1 MLKLINSLTSK
12 FMKIV
17 RMTPENNQQVLAEI
31 FSPPE
36 TVRGMKTLDKS
47 LFSKTIYLP
56 ALVINQKR
64 YGKVMKIKDI
74 KSMIVKKYSFYDKT
88 PFVHKDEQTGTET
101 VCKLMVLKP
110 GSDLKH
116 KEIKDLICDETVLN
130 VFEKKKFELKYD
142 NFDHRTVLRQIL
154 HETNDSVRG
163 YTKVG
168 HIVHLNLREEFYG
181 YKNIIGE
188 VLLDKIPG
196 SRTIINK
203 PLLINEE
210 YRQINIERLAGD
222 DDYVAEVSENGCRYN
237 VDYSK
242 VFWNPRLS
250 HEHERIVNLVDK
262 NDVVHDMFAGI
273 GPFAIPLAK
282 KGCEVY
288 ASDLN
293 PDSVNFCKENAKL
306 NKVKKIDISRQDA
319 KLAIKEKL
327 PLILMDKTKKKSSS
341 NVHVLMNLP
350 KDAVEFIDGFVH
362 CISSKTVQNELG
374 SEVSLKD
381 IKPIIVHCYCFAHI
395 DMKQDYFEKLIEEKL
410 KIGGLSPEE
419 INVIFSGNWLNLHR
433 VRSVAPNKDMF
444 CCQFQLDYRTLLQPS
459 DEPACKKAKLEEE
472 KARN

>member
-1 MLKLINSLTSK
+1 
-12 FMKIV
+12 MKIV
-17 RMTPENNQQVLAEI
+17 KMTADNNQQIMTEM

-47 LFSKTIYLP
+47 LFTKTIYLP
-56 ALVINQKR
+56 TLVVNQKR
-64 YGKVMKIKDI
+64 FGKVMKIKDI
-74 KSMIVKKYSFYDKT
+74 KSMVVRRFTFYDKS
-88 PFVHKDEQTGTET
+88 PFIHKNEQTGSET

-116 KEIKDLICDETVLN
+116 KDIQDLINDETVLN
-130 VFEKKKFELKYD
+130 VFEKKKFQLKYD
-142 NFDHRTVLRQIL
+142 NYDHRSVLKQIL
-154 HETNDSVRG
+154 YETNDSVRG

-168 HIVHLNLREEFYG
+168 HIVHLNLREEFFE
-181 YKNIIGE
+181 YKKIIGQ
-188 VLLDKIPG
+188 VLLDKIPS

-222 DDYVAEVSENGCRYN
+222 DDYIAEVSENGCRYN

-250 HEHERIVNLVDK
+250 HEHERILKLIDK
-262 NDVVHDMFAGI
+262 DDVVHDMFAGI

-293 PDSVNFCKENAKL
+293 PDSVNFCKQNAKL
-306 NKVKKIDISRQDA
+306 NKVKSINISRQDA

-327 PLILMDKTKKKSSS
+327 PNILMDKTKTKSSS

-350 KDAVEFIDGFVH
+350 KDAVTFLDGFVH
-362 CISSKTVQNELG
+362 CISSELVHKNLR
-374 SEVSLKD
+374 SEMSVKD
-381 IKPIIVHCYCFAHI
+381 IKPITIHCYCFAHI
-395 DMKQDYFEKLIEEKL
+395 DMKKDYFEELIKEKL
-410 KIGGLSPEE
+410 KMGGLSQNE
-419 INVIFSGNWLNLHR
+419 IDVIFTGDWLNLHR

-444 CCQFQLDYRTLLQPS
+444 CCQFQLDYKVLLQPV
-459 DEPACKKAKLEEE
+459 DEPARKKAKFGEE
-472 KARN
+472 KAEN